1 MRRLA
6 GKVAFITGAA
16 SGIGRASA
24 QLFAREGAK
33 VAVADVALEA
43 AQLVA
48 QGIAASSGEAF
59 AVHTDVT
66 DEQSVERALK
76 ATMSRYGDVHV
87 IYNNAGGS
95 SLADGPATTVAIEE
109 FWRVLRVD
117 LFGTFLVC
125 RLGIPY
131 LAKSGGGSIIN
142 ATSIVAMKGIPGM
155 DCYTAAKGGIASLTR
170 SLAVNYATQKVRV
183 NAVCP
188 GYIATERAVRM
199 AAAKTT
205 NAGFLARQPLGAGHP
220 DDVAHAALYL
230 ASDDAR
236 LITGSIMYVDG
247 GFAVA

>member
-1 MRRLA
+1 MRLA

-24 QLFAREGAK
+24 RLFAREGAK
-33 VAVADVALEA
+33 VALADVAVEPARALAEELGSA
-43 AQLVA
+43 AL
-48 QGIAASSGEAF
+48 

-66 DEQSVERALK
+66 NAESVERALMTT
-76 ATMSRYGDVHV
+76 AERFGPLDI

-95 SLADGPATTVAIEE
+95 SLADGPTTTVAVEE
-109 FWRVLRVD
+109 FWRVIGVD

-131 LAKSGGGSIIN
+131 LARAGGGSVIN
-142 ATSIVAMKGIPGM
+142 ATSIVAMKGVPGM

-170 SLAVNYATQKVRV
+170 SLAVNYAAQKIRV

-188 GYIATERAVRM
+188 GFIATERAVRM
-199 AAAKTT
+199 AASKTT
-205 NAGFLARQPLGAGHP
+205 NAGFLARQPLGAGDP
-220 DDVAHAALYL
+220 EDVAHAALYL
-230 ASDDAR
+230 ASDDSR
-236 LITGSIMYVDG
+236 LTTGSILYVDG